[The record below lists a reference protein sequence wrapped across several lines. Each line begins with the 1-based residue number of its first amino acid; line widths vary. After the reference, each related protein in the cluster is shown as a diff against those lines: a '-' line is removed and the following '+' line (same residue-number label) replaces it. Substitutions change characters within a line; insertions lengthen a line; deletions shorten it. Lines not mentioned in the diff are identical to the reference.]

1 MAEALQK
8 NPAWKGRKGPVV
20 LLIMDGVGYGEY
32 KEGDAV
38 ADSKMYN
45 LDAVKARSFHTKLKA
60 HGKAVGL
67 PSDDDM
73 GNSEVGHNAMGC
85 GRVFNQGAALVS
97 ASIAT
102 GAMFQGQAWKE
113 IISNLED
120 GVPEGN
126 SGVKRTG
133 ALHFIG
139 LFSDG
144 NVHSHMD
151 HLKAMISQAK
161 AEGVKKVR
169 IHVLFDGRDVG
180 ETSALEYVTPFEAF
194 LKELNSTAEDAAGA
208 AGAFDARIASGG
220 GRMWITMDRYGANWP
235 QVERGWKV
243 HVLGEGR
250 QFQNAQEAVETYRKE
265 IPGIID
271 QDLKE
276 FVIAENGKP
285 VGTIEDGDSVV
296 FFNFRGD
303 RALEITAA
311 FEEEKFDKFDRVRL
325 PKVCY
330 AGMMEYDG
338 DTHVPKRYLVSPP
351 SIDRTLGE
359 YLAATGVRTLAI
371 SETQKFGHV
380 TYFFNGN
387 RTGKFNDKLEDYVEI
402 KSDVVP
408 FEQRPWMKCAEIAD
422 RVIEAVKSNS
432 YDFIRL
438 NFPNGDM
445 VGHTGIYQAVV
456 CSMEAM
462 DIQIGRITKAV
473 EEAGGIMLITAD
485 HGNSDDMYEHD
496 KKTGAVSLKAD
507 GSPRAKTSH
516 SLNPVPCIVF
526 DPEYRDDYKT
536 KSGEADLQ
544 ESGLGIS
551 SIAAT
556 CIKLLG
562 YLPPAGYD
570 KSVLVL

>member
-1 MAEALQK
+1 MLDALKK
-8 NPAWKGRKGPVV
+8 NQNWKGRKGPLL

-45 LDAVKARSFHTKLKA
+45 LDALKAKSPHTRLKA

-67 PSDDDM
+67 PSDEDM

-85 GRVFNQGAALVS
+85 GRVFDQGAALVS
-97 ASIAT
+97 ASISG
-102 GAMFQGQAWKE
+102 GALFKGQAWKD
-113 IISNLED
+113 IISNVLSNND
-120 GVPEGN
+120 
-126 SGVKRTG
+126 SGSS

-144 NVHSHMD
+144 NVHSHLD
-151 HLKAMISQAK
+151 HLKAMIKEAK
-161 AEGVKKVR
+161 SEGVKKVR

-180 ETSALEYVTPFEAF
+180 ETSALEYIDPFEDF
-194 LKELNSTAEDAAGA
+194 LKELNAGDN
-208 AGAFDARIASGG
+208 FDARIASGG

-250 QFQNAQEAVETYRKE
+250 QFKNAREAVETYRKE

-276 FVIAENGKP
+276 FVIAENDKTGKP
-285 VGTIEDGDSVV
+285 QPIGTIEDGDSVV

-311 FEEEKFDKFDRVRL
+311 FEEDDFTHFDRVRR
-325 PKVCY
+325 PNICY

-351 SIDRTLGE
+351 SIDRTMGE
-359 YLAATGVRTLAI
+359 YLAATGIRTLAI

-387 RTGKFNDKLEDYVEI
+387 RTGKFSEKLENYVEI

-408 FEQRPWMKCAEIAD
+408 FEERPWMKCADIAD
-422 RVIEAVKSNS
+422 RVIEAILSSS

-445 VGHTGIYQAVV
+445 VGHTGNYQAVV

-462 DIQIGRITKAV
+462 DIQIGRIAKAL
-473 EEAGGIMLITAD
+473 EEAGGIMLITSD

-496 KKTGAVSLKAD
+496 KKTGNVSLKSD
-507 GSPRAKTSH
+507 GSPKAKTAH
-516 SLNPVPCIVF
+516 SLNPVPCIIF
-526 DPEYRDDYKT
+526 DPDHRSDYSYKA
-536 KSGEADLQ
+536 GEGVLN
-544 ESGLGIS
+544 EGLGIS
-551 SIAAT
+551 SVAAT
-556 CIKLLG
+556 CIELLG
-562 YLPPAGYD
+562 YVPPDDYD
-570 KSVLVL
+570 KSLLK